1 MVWNWDKDDI
11 RGRERERERR
21 EGEREYLRKIY
32 TIILNIYVL
41 VLNTLII
48 EIYLELLDH
57 TIYLYLH
64 WNNMCG
70 YGKGDITI
78 RSLYYL

>member
-11 RGRERERERR
+11 RGRERERR

-32 TIILNIYVL
+32 TIILNIYIL

-57 TIYLYLH
+57 VIYICLH
-64 WNNMCG
+64 SNNMCG
-70 YGKGDITI
+70 YGKGDII
-78 RSLYYL
+78 S

>member
-1 MVWNWDKDDI
+1 MRQFFRSEGVDKWCETEI
-11 RGRERERERR
+11 KMILEGERERERR

-32 TIILNIYVL
+32 TIILNIYIL

-64 WNNMCG
+64 
-70 YGKGDITI
+70 
-78 RSLYYL
+78 